1 MGISWSNIDNLE
13 DYFITYLLY
22 TESKTVSQISR
33 IRNIPI
39 SEVNDQLIKAKLEI
53 KSANKQ
59 KIESSK
65 DVLDKFLEL
74 GKDSRL
80 EFMENLSLDQ
90 EKELNFKRELYK
102 RILKEKNA
110 DDLIVLIWATG
121 ETRDDRFLKILHPL
135 TNHRHSD
142 VRRITYSAIRK
153 ISSSKSKAVLEK
165 GLYDS
170 NPQTRQYCAKALAK
184 VGDDKT
190 VDILQRLI
198 KNKKANEKEYVI
210 RAYNE
215 AILAL
220 KYLTAGGEKCYED
233 V

>member
-1 MGISWSNIDNLE
+1 MDISWSNIDNLE

-33 IRNIPI
+33 IRNISI
-39 SEVNDQLIKAKLEI
+39 AEVNDQLIKAKLEI

-59 KIESSK
+59 KVESSN
-65 DVLDKFLEL
+65 DVLDKFL
-74 GKDSRL
+74 
-80 EFMENLSLDQ
+80 
-90 EKELNFKRELYK
+90 
-102 RILKEKNA
+102 
-110 DDLIVLIWATG
+110 
-121 ETRDDRFLKILHPL
+121 KILHSL

-153 ISSSKSKAVLEK
+153 ISSPKSKAVLEK

-220 KYLTAGGEKCYED
+220 KYLTEGGEKCYED

>member
-1 MGISWSNIDNLE
+1 MDISWSNIDNLE

-33 IRNIPI
+33 IRNMPI
-39 SEVNDQLIKAKLEI
+39 AEVNDQLIKAKLEI
-53 KSANKQ
+53 KSQNKQ
-59 KIESSK
+59 KVESSK
-65 DVLDKFLEL
+65 DILDKFLEL

-80 EFMENLSLDQ
+80 EFMEDLSRDE

-102 RILKEKNA
+102 RILREKNA

-121 ETRDDRFLKILHPL
+121 ESRDDRFLKILHPL

-153 ISSSKSKAVLEK
+153 ISSPKSKHVLEM

-190 VDILQRLI
+190 VDILQKLI
-198 KNKKANEKEYVI
+198 KNKRPNEKEYVL

-220 KYLTAGGEKCYED
+220 KYLTAGGEAL
-233 V
+233 